1 MSTLRKPLAP
11 LFPYNSK
18 KRSQVQRRRTV
29 TPTVDK
35 APGKIVSTRKCITTT
50 KEDQDVLDMLRYT
63 TSDELPHE
71 FLLRV
76 AQGHPIVVKIPGKQ
90 QIRYEVPTIEQ
101 RIKAANMAAPYF
113 APRLSAVQVLQGMNN
128 EQLDQLTKEYAT
140 LSGFTIT
147 ASRESTEGE
156 AGNTASKN
164 EASFSYLA
172 NDEEVTGT

>member
-29 TPTVDK
+29 NPTVEK
-35 APGKIVSTRKCITTT
+35 APGKIAHTRRKIHTTQED
-50 KEDQDVLDMLRYT
+50 KEVLDLLR
-63 TSDELPHE
+63 SSAGDELPHE
-71 FLLRV
+71 FLLKV
-76 AQGHPIVVKIPGKQ
+76 SQGHPVMVIATGEKKAH
-90 QIRYEVPTIEQ
+90 YAVPTLEQ

-147 ASRESTEGE
+147 ARREGTEGE
-156 AGNTASKN
+156 GRNTASKN